1 MFDVG
6 ASPSLDDAHR
16 GRAMQR
22 LGNRLVEGVLT
33 IAASEQR
40 SQLQNREAAL
50 RRLAET
56 LAEALEPPPPPR
68 RPTRV
73 KKSAVEKRL
82 SDKRK
87 RSATKKMRRIDEDP
101 A

>member
-1 MFDVG
+1 MFDVAG
-6 ASPSLDDAHR
+6 SASLDDAQR
-16 GRAMQR
+16 GRAVQR
-22 LGNRLVEGVLT
+22 LGDRLVDGVLT
-33 IAASEQR
+33 ITASEQR

-56 LAEALEPPPPPR
+56 LAQALEPPPPPR

-82 SDKRK
+82 ADKRK
-87 RSATKKMRRIDEDP
+87 RSETKKMRRIDEDP